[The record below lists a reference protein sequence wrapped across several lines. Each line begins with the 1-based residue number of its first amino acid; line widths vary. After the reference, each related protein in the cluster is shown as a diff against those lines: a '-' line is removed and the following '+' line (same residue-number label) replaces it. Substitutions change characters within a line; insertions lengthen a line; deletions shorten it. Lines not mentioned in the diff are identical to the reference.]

1 MKYVNTVARRWA
13 SIRRR
18 WGVVAGLAVLG
29 VALSYFG
36 CARNASLGV
45 AKFVSPQYP
54 YVARVYHLTGLV
66 NLRVQI
72 GPDGKVVSAKG
83 SGAAHVL
90 VDAGERNV
98 SQWQFH
104 VPRSGLFP
112 VVLTVVYDFKLVG
125 KPSVVGLTKAELI
138 SPNRVCIEDQPVS
151 EHVPEGIP
159 AGGILDCSSEDC
171 VDILVLRDC
180 YSKHCANQTTGPTD
194 KVSLRELFDCF
205 SKHCK

>member
-1 MKYVNTVARRWA
+1 M
-13 SIRRR
+13 S
-18 WGVVAGLAVLG
+18 
-29 VALSYFG
+29 LSTLENGMYPSGNSTFPG
-36 CARNASLGV
+36 QGRSLSCA
-45 AKFVSPQYP
+45 P
-54 YVARVYHLTGLV
+54 
-66 NLRVQI
+66 
-72 GPDGKVVSAKG
+72 
-83 SGAAHVL
+83 
-90 VDAGERNV
+90 
-98 SQWQFH
+98 
-104 VPRSGLFP
+104 LFTI
-112 VVLTVVYDFKLVG
+112 LSWCG

-194 KVSLRELFDCF
+194 KLSLRELFDCF